1 MNKDNKINNETRVEK
16 SKLVSKWR
24 PSNLL
29 EAPEARPGFSQR
41 WIATMVLGQETP
53 TNVAKRLREGWVP
66 RDPKTV
72 KEIQHFPTIEHGRF
86 AGHIGIEGMVLCEMP
101 TNMVKQRNEYYA
113 QMTENLMTSVEQDM
127 NRAETPGQPIQR
139 TFKST
144 VSSDGN

>member
-1 MNKDNKINNETRVEK
+1 
-16 SKLVSKWR
+16 
-24 PSNLL
+24 
-29 EAPEARPGFSQR
+29 
-41 WIATMVLGQETP
+41 
-53 TNVAKRLREGWVP
+53 
-66 RDPKTV
+66 
-72 KEIQHFPTIEHGRF
+72 
-86 AGHIGIEGMVLCEMP
+86 MP